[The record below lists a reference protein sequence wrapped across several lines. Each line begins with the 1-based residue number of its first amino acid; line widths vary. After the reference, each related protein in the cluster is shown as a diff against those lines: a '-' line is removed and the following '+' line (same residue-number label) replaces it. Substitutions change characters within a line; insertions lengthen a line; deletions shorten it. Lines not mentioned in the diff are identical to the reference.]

1 MREKMKIKKIILL
14 ITIALSVLS
23 LSLFASCG
31 EGGDSASESVSGSG
45 NVKESVETP
54 TSSSEKISLSVV
66 SKDMI
71 FGDKFDII
79 CFYGGKNAVVWSSSD
94 ETVAVVDDDG
104 AVSTVGVGNCV
115 ITAKAGN
122 SSASCKINVAMGN
135 YLPELKVLHL
145 SGDELSMR
153 VGDEFEPEIKVLFNK
168 VYYDCEIGFSSSAS
182 GVVEYSGGKITAKA
196 EGEVTATF
204 TGSWL
209 NFSSDRLNKEI
220 KITVKKN
227 AEYKN
232 SIVIGGKEVSSAAAE
247 ISVTPAWQGK
257 DYPNEA
263 EISSFVTVDG
273 TAYPCEFTAENEDLF
288 DIEKLADG
296 KVRITANGI
305 GNAILTAKYV
315 HTDGKVYETKIPV
328 EVYCPTEAY
337 KAQFDFCPTEAV
349 DVAAIFGTQYAKIL
363 SASQGGKELKTE
375 FNYIEGVKIAGE
387 DTESMTILT
396 NVGGFVFEDVFA
408 YDAEL
413 TKDNIFDVLQL
424 GKGDLVKNGY
434 YILNSDITE
443 TIDFTSQAKSVYN
456 ANNPQN
462 NTYFSGTFDGR
473 GHTFK
478 AKVAEQGIFGGFYDG
493 TTIKNTKF
501 VLEFS
506 DKTESCGLAGN
517 NGTFNLSG
525 GSVVLSNLNVE
536 TVNYFKNSYALLGYC
551 NFNLEMYDIYVNI
564 NGTESLP
571 DYASVGV
578 ESEMAALFHY
588 DLTST
593 MASNDGKFKGRFRNI
608 FVVTGKFMPIACC
621 YWRYGS
627 YRYVSYAKNDESYLG
642 DFKATGYSHIYTYC
656 HVIAADD
663 NPNKDKYFGTIS
675 YSRGANEGKKYAWIF
690 KAKEDIKDG
699 GIERY
704 DSVYELSKKT
714 DKIGSWSVG

>member
-1 MREKMKIKKIILL
+1 M
-14 ITIALSVLS
+14 
-23 LSLFASCG
+23 
-31 EGGDSASESVSGSG
+31 
-45 NVKESVETP
+45 
-54 TSSSEKISLSVV
+54 
-66 SKDMI
+66 
-71 FGDKFDII
+71 
-79 CFYGGKNAVVWSSSD
+79 
-94 ETVAVVDDDG
+94 
-104 AVSTVGVGNCV
+104 
-115 ITAKAGN
+115 
-122 SSASCKINVAMGN
+122 
-135 YLPELKVLHL
+135 
-145 SGDELSMR
+145 
-153 VGDEFEPEIKVLFNK
+153 
-168 VYYDCEIGFSSSAS
+168 
-182 GVVEYSGGKITAKA
+182 
-196 EGEVTATF
+196 
-204 TGSWL
+204 
-209 NFSSDRLNKEI
+209 
-220 KITVKKN
+220 
-227 AEYKN
+227 
-232 SIVIGGKEVSSAAAE
+232 
-247 ISVTPAWQGK
+247 
-257 DYPNEA
+257 
-263 EISSFVTVDG
+263 
-273 TAYPCEFTAENEDLF
+273 
-288 DIEKLADG
+288 
-296 KVRITANGI
+296 
-305 GNAILTAKYV
+305 
-315 HTDGKVYETKIPV
+315 
-328 EVYCPTEAY
+328 
-337 KAQFDFCPTEAV
+337 
-349 DVAAIFGTQYAKIL
+349 
-363 SASQGGKELKTE
+363 
-375 FNYIEGVKIAGE
+375 
-387 DTESMTILT
+387 
-396 NVGGFVFEDVFA
+396 
-408 YDAEL
+408 
-413 TKDNIFDVLQL
+413 
-424 GKGDLVKNGY
+424 
-434 YILNSDITE
+434 
-443 TIDFTSQAKSVYN
+443 YN

-473 GHTFK
+473 GHTLK

-593 MASNDGKFKGRFRNI
+593 MASNDGKFKGRFRNV

-714 DKIGSWSVG
+714 DKIGSWNVG